1 MKKKYIII
9 LMLVLLLFTSG
20 CTKYMQNDKKER
32 IKYETTGQILPS
44 NILCKPT
51 DKEIINLYTKY
62 EDKMTVKL
70 ADLPSCKEFKPAD
83 IKYVSLW
90 ESGFVKPLAWLL
102 LKVGSILKNYGLSV
116 MLIGLAIRAAMMPLS
131 KGSINQ
137 SENMKKAQP
146 EIAKLEK
153 KYKDNNDKEAMMLK
167 SQETMAIY
175 KKYNI
180 NPLTGCLL
188 AFIQLPLFFAFL
200 EAVNRVPAIFEEKLF
215 GLQLGT
221 NPVVGIG
228 NGNYLYIGLIVLIIA
243 TTYFSLKNTMSASA
257 GVGGSGSQKQTELMS
272 KIMLVMISVASLTL
286 PAAIA
291 LYWIITNALTV
302 VQNLIMKR
310 KKA

>member
-1 MKKKYIII
+1 MKKKYILII
-9 LMLVLLLFTSG
+9 ALLLLLFTTG
-20 CTKYMQNDKKER
+20 CTKYMQTDKNER
-32 IKYETTGQILPS
+32 IKNETTGQILPS

-51 DKEIINLYTKY
+51 DKEIIKLYSKY
-62 EDKMTVKL
+62 EAKMTVKL
-70 ADLPSCKEFKPAD
+70 LELPACNDFQPRD

-102 LKVGSILKNYGLSV
+102 LKVGTILGNYGLSV

-146 EIAKLEK
+146 EIANLEK
-153 KYKDNNDKEAMMLK
+153 KYKDKNDQESMMLK

-175 KKYNI
+175 KKYGI

-200 EAVNRVPAIFEEKLF
+200 EAVNRVPAIFEENLF

-221 NPVVGIG
+221 NPVVGIS
-228 NGNYLYIGLIVLIIA
+228 NGNYLYIILIVLIIA

-257 GVGGSGSQKQTELMS
+257 GMNGSGSQKQTEIMS
-272 KIMLVMISVASLTL
+272 KVMLVMISVTSLTL
-286 PAAIA
+286 PSAIA
-291 LYWIITNALTV
+291 LYWIVTNALTV
-302 VQNLIMKR
+302 IQNLVIKR
-310 KKA
+310 KKR